1 MFSRKKRELIK
12 TPSISKKSRAG
23 SPVPQTLP
31 VSVTSGTVGAL
42 RAPTELLGRATT
54 WQWGPG
60 YVQEVCEKEENEKE
74 PSWRGW

>member
-31 VSVTSGTVGAL
+31 VSETPVRGGVGAA
-42 RAPTELLGRATT
+42 APRERL
-54 WQWGPG
+54 
-60 YVQEVCEKEENEKE
+60 
-74 PSWRGW
+74 